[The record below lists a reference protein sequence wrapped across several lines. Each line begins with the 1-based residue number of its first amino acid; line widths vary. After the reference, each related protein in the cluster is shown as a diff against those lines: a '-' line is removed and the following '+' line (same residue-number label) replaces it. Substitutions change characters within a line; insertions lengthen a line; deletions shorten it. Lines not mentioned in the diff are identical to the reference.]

1 MAGIF
6 GGNSFSTY
14 GLNPYPMSYG
24 VLPQT
29 TPTVQPTPTPQSF
42 TPQSNIIWVN
52 NETEINNYPTG
63 RGWQQLF
70 GDKNK
75 PMFYIRETD
84 LNGITQPVKKLSY
97 TFEDPKAAEVQPTPT
112 DNSVTREEFN
122 SLAASVNTM
131 TEKLAD
137 LLK

>member
-6 GGNSFSTY
+6 GGNSLNAY
-14 GLNPYPMSYG
+14 GANLYPTAYG
-24 VLPQT
+24 VP
-29 TPTVQPTPTPQSF
+29 TPVAPAAQPTPQSF
-42 TPQSNIIWVN
+42 IPQSNIIWVN
-52 NETEINNYPTG
+52 SEAEINNYPTG

-75 PMFYIRETD
+75 AMFYIRETD
-84 LNGITQPVKKLSY
+84 LNGITQPLRRLTY
-97 TFEDPKAAEVQPTPT
+97 TFEDPKPAESQTVQT
-112 DNSVTREEFN
+112 DTSVTREEFDK
-122 SLAASVNTM
+122 LAGSVNSM